1 MKEIKTTAAS
11 PKGYDIINT
20 TTILRP
26 IMTTGFESNG

>member
-1 MKEIKTTAAS
+1 MKEVKTTAAS

-20 TTILRP
+20 TILRP